1 MFGIQLPVD
10 IDTIHI
16 TRPNLYIDYPKIVR
30 LGNIQVQQMINDDI
44 MKSVDKMIKEQGYF
58 QNPNTTMWGSYEV
71 KTNERAVLSINLIN
85 DAYSGGA
92 HGLTVMQG
100 LTYDINTGTM
110 YQLKDLFKPNSN
122 YQRIL
127 SDIVRKQI
135 KDRNIFVLG
144 SFIGIKSNQDFYIA
158 DKALVLYF
166 QLYELTSYAFG
177 FPSFPISVYEIEDII
192 DQQSPL
198 GKMIHL

>member
-10 IDTIHI
+10 IDTVHI
-16 TRPNLYIDYPKIVR
+16 TRPNLDIEYPKIIKM
-30 LGNIQVQQMINDDI
+30 GNIQAQQNINNVI
-44 MKSVDKMIKEQGYF
+44 RKSVDRMIRDQGYF
-58 QNPNTTMWGSYEV
+58 QNPNIIMWASYEV
-71 KTNERAVLSINLIN
+71 KTNERGALSINLVN

-100 LTYDINTGTM
+100 LTFDINTGTM

-122 YQRIL
+122 YQKVL

-144 SFIGIKSNQDFYIA
+144 SFIGIKPNQDFYIA
-158 DKALVLYF
+158 DKVLVLYF

-177 FPSFPISVYEIEDII
+177 FPAFPISVYDIGDII
-192 DQQSPL
+192 NHKSPL
-198 GKMIHL
+198 GKMIYL